1 MQLFSM
7 EIRDSTQLEK
17 GKIEDTLIDLLYS
30 KYEGLVFHGG
40 TAIWRCYG
48 GIRFSRDLDFYLG
61 AKMQNEKMHYYKEVS
76 EFLGDSGFLI
86 KEKGYEKHTDTMHFL
101 VESNTKMKIDFNFR
115 YKRGARADYTRIDDS
130 KIVVLALTP
139 AELLQEKIMAYKDK
153 LINAGRFKQTEV
165 QDLYDIYYLVSLVKN
180 GAKKT
185 ARDLNSL
192 IALIDGKPPPNM
204 PSLGHLILS
213 GLPPSFEMMLDKISK
228 WSDDN
233 S

>member
-1 MQLFSM
+1 MQLLSM
-7 EIRDSTQLEK
+7 EIRDMAQLEK
-17 GKIEDTLIDLLYS
+17 GKLEDTIVDLLYS

-61 AKMQNEKMHYYKEVS
+61 AKTQSEKMHHYKEVS
-76 EFLGDSGFLI
+76 EFLKSSGFSV
-86 KEKGYEKHTDTMHFL
+86 KEKGYEKRTDTMHFL

-115 YKRGARADYTRIDDS
+115 YKRGTHAEYTRIDDS
-130 KIVVLALTP
+130 KIVVLALSP
-139 AELLQEKIMAYKDK
+139 AELLQEKIMTYKDK
-153 LINAGRFKQTEV
+153 LVNADRFKQPEV
-165 QDLYDIYYLVSLVKN
+165 QDLYDIYYLVSLVKS
-180 GAKKT
+180 GDKKT

-192 IALIDGKPPPNM
+192 IALMGRHPPPNM
-204 PSLGHLILS
+204 ASLGHLILS
-213 GLPPSFEMMLDKISK
+213 GLAPSFEMMLDKISK